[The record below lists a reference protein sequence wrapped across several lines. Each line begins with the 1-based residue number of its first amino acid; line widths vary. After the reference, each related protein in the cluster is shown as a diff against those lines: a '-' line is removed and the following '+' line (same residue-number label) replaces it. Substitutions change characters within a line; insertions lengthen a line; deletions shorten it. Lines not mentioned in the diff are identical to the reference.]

1 MNNPRVVRFT
11 ANDQAGN
18 PQAFTVSNEIIDHI
32 EAARTFGR
40 EDLADPSAHGRY
52 QRRVIALP
60 DHRSGALA
68 PMMLTI
74 GNQNGLYLVR
84 NDKAADSGW
93 RLTDLAAPIASAV
106 GGTPQV
112 RAVGAGWTDDDRI
125 TVAIAVDAGPDQTR
139 SRVFVAYNLSSAA
152 GDWSRVAWT
161 DCGTREDARIEGIR
175 VLDEG
180 DGTWTVALAGSA
192 GPNEA
197 IYLMRGD
204 RTPSFAGALVFNP
217 AVTLEEVLDFEIGVH
232 PTYGGGLHVLG
243 IGSGS
248 RVLTFRPFPEYDN
261 AGKPVTIPPIVGLP
275 CPAGANVL
283 ETGLTTEDG
292 ANLYIGGQGL
302 HLITGA
308 ELDNAEAAETIQ
320 IAEAAAAANVRDLV
334 AGEAADGSV
343 SVWALLQNGDLNVVR
358 RAGAADEWG
367 PSLRLRSGVQA
378 MAPIPGD
385 RHSSASLLIVYAD
398 AHAGHVWLDGAANA
412 WQEAPVNVADPDQ
425 VMKVA
430 CYGTTLRLLDDAGI
444 PRRGVNVSVTASVLS
459 SVSLNGNA
467 VLIGPD
473 QAVAAV
479 TDMNGGVNVYNR
491 VRSLTPAVYRFTIDG
506 LDGHVDVNPASGVFD
521 RFRSMTADELRGAVV
536 STPNGD
542 VPLLPDSFRT
552 GADRAQVDAVAASL
566 NQAAK
571 LAMSADGSAPDVRA
585 VPANAPFSSALR
597 PDALPDSYRWG
608 IQADGNGVRL
618 VHDDIISKLVGA
630 AESAERFF
638 VNLGHSIADFF
649 EGIGEKAKEAVTF
662 VLHKAEGAFRF
673 ICAIGDNIKKFVLTT
688 LEEAGAFFKWLWT
701 QVKTGIEKLWDY
713 LKFLFQWEDIVLVRN
728 AMVEATD
735 AALTSV
741 RQSVG
746 SLKTH
751 VSDGF
756 GSAIAQIEQWR
767 TNGGGAPVPAQP
779 RRPGP
784 GQSVIDELRRAA
796 SPIRKVMDD
805 VQGNSIVGWVTQRI
819 GRLMDDIVHV
829 EGPSVMKEAIDAADR
844 FAEGLLGDEI
854 NDLMA
859 TWDKLQADLGSVFGG
874 KVPSPGDVNFQ
885 TIKDAIVTVGADLL
899 EGLLTGLRDF
909 VLRTIDL
916 MQDLIGVARDAL
928 FAKIRF
934 PFIEKLAELVAP
946 GTHLDT
952 SFRMIDGMMLLCA
965 IPATIAYK
973 LIAGEAPFKKGS
985 VIAFP
990 FGDVTV
996 QSDVDEL
1003 RKFSW
1008 VGGLTASFVK
1018 LIIAGYQAY
1027 VQGSI
1032 AASSGKSE
1040 PTEAWKLWLGAG
1052 FGAVG
1057 VVAEKFG
1064 MHVDKGEEVSAMEWT
1079 MLALSGLMA
1088 SKTVA
1093 LLLAENKPGADSKT
1107 LRKVNSGIEL
1117 AGNVIHFI
1125 FRTAVFGKVIDDT
1138 NKSGSGNAS
1147 NENLSESLA
1156 WMQSLFDHAGNALL
1170 AAANLDDDEETKA
1183 LLLGGGGAGKGLSFV
1198 LNMVRVPVAMN
1209 TGLMMTN

>member
-1 MNNPRVVRFT
+1 MANPRVNRFT
-11 ANDQAGN
+11 ANDNAGI
-18 PQAFTVSNEIIDHI
+18 PQAFTVSNEIIDHF

-40 EDLADPSAHGRY
+40 EDLADPAVHGRF

-60 DHRSGALA
+60 DRRYSAVA
-68 PMMLTI
+68 PMMLSI
-74 GNQNGLYLVR
+74 GNQNGLYLAR
-84 NDKAADSGW
+84 KEMSADSGW
-93 RLTDLAAPIASAV
+93 SMTDLGASISSAV
-106 GGTPQV
+106 GGATQV
-112 RAVGAGWTDDDRI
+112 RAVSAGWTDDDRI
-125 TVAIAVDAGPDQTR
+125 TVAVAVDDGPGQIR

-152 GDWSRVAWT
+152 SDWSRIAWS
-161 DCGTREDARIEGIR
+161 DCGTRENVRIEGIR

-180 DGTWTVALAGSA
+180 DDTWTVVLAGSK

-197 IYLMRGD
+197 IYLLRSD

-217 AVTLEEVLDFEIGVH
+217 AVSLEDILDFEIGVH

-248 RVLTFRPFPEYDN
+248 RVLAFRPFPAYDS
-261 AGKPVTIPPIVGLP
+261 AGKPTTIPPVVGLP

-292 ANLYIGGQGL
+292 SNLYIGGQGL
-302 HLITGA
+302 QLIQAT
-308 ELDNAEAAETIQ
+308 ELDNAETAQTVQ
-320 IAEAAAAANVRDLV
+320 IVDATAAANVQDLA

-358 RAGAADEWG
+358 RAGANDEWG
-367 PSLRLRSGVQA
+367 PSLRLRSGVQE

-385 RHSSASLLIVYAD
+385 NHSATSILVVYGD
-398 AHAGHVWLDGAANA
+398 AQAAYIWQDGAANV
-412 WQEAPVNVADPDQ
+412 WQEAPVNVADPGQ
-425 VMKVA
+425 VMKVT
-430 CYGTTLRLLDDAGI
+430 CYGTTLRLLDDAGV
-444 PRRGVNVSVTASVLS
+444 PRQGVNVSVTASVLS

-473 QAVAAV
+473 QAVTAT
-479 TDMNGGVNVYNR
+479 TDMNGGINVYNR
-491 VRSLTPAVYRFTIDG
+491 VRSLTPAVYRFTVDG
-506 LDGHVDVNPASGVFD
+506 IDGHVDVNPASGVFD
-521 RFRSMTADELRGAVV
+521 KFASMTADELRSATV
-536 STPNGD
+536 STPSGD
-542 VPLLPDSFRT
+542 VPLLPDNFRT
-552 GADRAQVDAVAASL
+552 GADSSQVDAVAGSL

-571 LAMSADGSAPDVRA
+571 LAMSVDGSAPDARIVQK
-585 VPANAPFSSALR
+585 NAPFSSALR
-597 PDALPDSYRWG
+597 ADALPDSFRWG
-608 IQADGNGVRL
+608 IQADASGVRV
-618 VHDDIISKLVGA
+618 VHDDVISKLIGA

-638 VNLGHSIADFF
+638 VNLGHTIADFF

-673 ICAIGDNIKKFVLTT
+673 ICAIGDKIKKFVLTT

-701 QVKTGIEKLWDY
+701 QVKTGLEKLWEY
-713 LKFLFQWEDIVLVRN
+713 LKFLFRWEDIVLVRN

-741 RQSVG
+741 RQSIG
-746 SLKTH
+746 GLKTQ
-751 VSDGF
+751 VADGF
-756 GSAIAQIEQWR
+756 DKAIVQIEQWR
-767 TNGGGAPVPAQP
+767 TGGDGVVPAKP
-779 RRPGP
+779 RRPEP
-784 GQSVIDELRRAA
+784 GQSVIDDLRRAA
-796 SPIRKVMDD
+796 SPIQKVMDD

-829 EGPSVMKEAIDAADR
+829 EGPSVMNEAVDAADR
-844 FAEGLLGDEI
+844 FVEGLLSDEI

-859 TWDKLQADLGSVFGG
+859 TWNKLQSDIGSLFGG
-874 KVPSPGDVNFQ
+874 KVPAPSELNFR
-885 TIKDAIVTVGADLL
+885 TIKDALVTVGADLL
-899 EGLLTGLRDF
+899 EGVLTGLRDF

-916 MQDLIGVARDAL
+916 MQDLIGIARDAL
-928 FAKIRF
+928 FAKISF
-934 PFIEKLAELVAP
+934 PFIEKLVELVAP

-952 SFRMIDGMMLLCA
+952 SFRLVDGMMLLCA

-973 LIAGEAPFKKGS
+973 LIAGEAPFKKGD

-990 FGDVTV
+990 FGEVTV

-1008 VGGLTASFVK
+1008 VGGLTASFIK

-1032 AASSGKSE
+1032 ATSNGKSE
-1040 PTEAWKLWLGAG
+1040 PTAAWKLWVGAG

-1093 LLLAENKPGADSKT
+1093 LLLAENKPGADAKT
-1107 LRKVNSGIEL
+1107 MRKINSGIDL
-1117 AGNVIHFI
+1117 VGSVVHFI

-1138 NKSGSGNAS
+1138 NKSETDNNKS
-1147 NENLSESLA
+1147 NENLTETLA
-1156 WMQSLFDHAGNALL
+1156 WMQSLFDHAGTSLL
-1170 AAANLDDDEETKA
+1170 AAAGLDDDEETKA
-1183 LLLGGGGAGKGLSFV
+1183 MLLIGGGAGKGLSFV
-1198 LNMVRVPVAMN
+1198 LNMVRVPVSIN